1 MSSLGR
7 ALTQDD
13 WETCT
18 DRHVQRKSATSQPKR
33 GWHRCFP
40 HIPNEEPTPQH
51 LHFWLPASRTL
62 RQCML
67 NHPFVVLCYSSP
79 STPIQMVF
87 TFSSSGKHN
96 QRMLFFNVKIVWTHI
111 SVNTII
117 LISALCL
124 TALALQGQ
132 SRVAAW
138 DYMAQNIYSLA
149 LYRKVSQSENNNYEY
164 VTKHH
169 TTVCT

>member
-13 WETCT
+13 WGTCT
-18 DRHVQRKSATSQPKR
+18 DRHVQRKSATSQPRR
-33 GWHRCFP
+33 GWHGCFP

-67 NHPFVVLCYSSP
+67 NHPFVYFVTAALA
-79 STPIQMVF
+79 PIQMVF
-87 TFSSSGKHN
+87 TSSSSGKHN

-111 SVNTII
+111 SVNTITLPHFRI
-117 LISALCL
+117 VSDCSRAAGAQLSSCMRLYGPKYL
-124 TALALQGQ
+124 LSSPLQKTFP
-132 SRVAAW
+132 VW
-138 DYMAQNIYSLA
+138 
-149 LYRKVSQSENNNYEY
+149 E
-164 VTKHH
+164 
-169 TTVCT
+169 